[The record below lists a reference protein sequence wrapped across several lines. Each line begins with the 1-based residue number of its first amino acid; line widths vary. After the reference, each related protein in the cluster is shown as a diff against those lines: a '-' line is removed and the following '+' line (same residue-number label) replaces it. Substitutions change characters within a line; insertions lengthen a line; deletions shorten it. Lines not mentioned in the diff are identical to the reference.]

1 MFKILKK
8 WFQGKNRTKQ
18 AGRKPDLR
26 RAGRFVSPAP
36 KTIANRRQAA
46 RPDPDVSLVDED
58 FDGTVEDAG
67 PGKNVLIRNKYVR
80 EETGTY
86 ETLTILDDSL
96 VDSGEETGIDP
107 YNTGDFD
114 RSRNWDK
121 RFRN

>member
-1 MFKILKK
+1 MLKNLKK
-8 WFQGKNRTKQ
+8 WLQGKSPQKMAR
-18 AGRKPDLR
+18 RKDDLR
-26 RAGRFVSPAP
+26 RSGTFVSPAP
-36 KTIANRRQAA
+36 KHVGEPAEEPEPEVVDI
-46 RPDPDVSLVDED
+46 DED
-58 FDGTVEDAG
+58 LDGTVEEVG

-86 ETLTILDDSL
+86 ETLKILDDSM

-114 RSRNWDK
+114 RSKNWDK